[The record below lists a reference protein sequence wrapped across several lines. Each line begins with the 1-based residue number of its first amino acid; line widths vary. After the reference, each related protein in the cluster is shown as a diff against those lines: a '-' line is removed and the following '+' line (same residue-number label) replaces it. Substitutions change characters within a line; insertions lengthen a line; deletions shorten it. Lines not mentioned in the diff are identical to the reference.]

1 MPRTKNRNDSK
12 CNYYRNRENVK
23 RHTYVFS
30 ATLTM
35 VHSGPQRIMK
45 KRKKKIDEK
54 QKLSWYF
61 CEELKAALAL
71 RTVTF
76 MVIWELWCAV
86 Q

>member
-1 MPRTKNRNDSK
+1 MFCIVQGAIVRIDFRCFVTALLPRTKNRNDSK

-54 QKLSWYF
+54 QKLSRYF
-61 CEELKAALAL
+61 C
-71 RTVTF
+71 
-76 MVIWELWCAV
+76 
-86 Q
+86 